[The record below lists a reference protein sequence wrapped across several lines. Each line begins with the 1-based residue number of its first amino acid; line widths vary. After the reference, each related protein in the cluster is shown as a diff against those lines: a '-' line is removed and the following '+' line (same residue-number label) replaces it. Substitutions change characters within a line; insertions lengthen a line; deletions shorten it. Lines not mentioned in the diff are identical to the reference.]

1 MLINAKRIR
10 RSALVV
16 AWMILRVHAVAQVP
30 QLSDRARFSVLT
42 CSPGPDLYSLFG
54 HSAFRLQDSIGGR
67 YYDVVYN
74 YGTFLFDET
83 FYVKFARG
91 KLDYLLQSSTFE
103 DFIASYEYEGR
114 GVWEQEL
121 RLTAAEKQRLFDLLQ
136 TNLKRE
142 NCTYR
147 YDFFYDNCSTRIR
160 DMLMRTLA
168 SDDTKSWGF
177 RYVAFDSIQ
186 GVSTI
191 RFPYQRPVEQTYRK
205 AIQTYLDF
213 QPWSDLGIDLALG
226 QPCDARVGEY
236 GLMFLPDSLMK
247 ELEFAS
253 VEGEPLCERPQQLLP
268 VNFELAVNRLSTPF
282 VLFALFLVIH
292 LLVHWKYRSQSA
304 LLFIDKMLFVVLG
317 LLGCLIVFLWFF
329 TDHTAT
335 RINWNIL
342 WAHPLYFLLLFDTK
356 LPQAVL
362 RRIVIACL
370 VPVACAL
377 VFAPLIPQSYHPA
390 VVLLML
396 AQCITFGKWLFHS
409 NRINR
414 SPLS

>member
-1 MLINAKRIR
+1 MAVFFGLLIH
-10 RSALVV
+10 L
-16 AWMILRVHAVAQVP
+16 HAQIP
-30 QLSDRARFSVLT
+30 RLSDRARLSVLT

-121 RLTAAEKQRLFDLLQ
+121 RLTSVEKQRLFELLQ

-160 DMLMRTLA
+160 DMLMRAL
-168 SDDTKSWGF
+168 SDVDTQPWGYRF
-177 RYVAFDSIQ
+177 VALDSLKHHSPIH
-186 GVSTI
+186 
-191 RFPYQRPVEQTYRK
+191 FPYERPAKQTYRQ

-226 QPCDARVGEY
+226 QPCDAAVGDY
-236 GLMFLPDSLMK
+236 GLMFLPDSLMT
-247 ELEFAS
+247 ELKFATVDS
-253 VEGEPLCERPQQLLP
+253 EPLCERPRQLLP
-268 VNFELAVNRLSTPF
+268 VNFELSVNPWSGPTAV
-282 VLFALFLVIH
+282 FALFLLVH
-292 LLVHWKYRSQSA
+292 LLLHITYRKHSTFLFNDK
-304 LLFIDKMLFVVLG
+304 LLFSVLG

-335 RINWNIL
+335 RMNWNIL
-342 WAHPLYFLLLFDTK
+342 WAHPFYLLLLFTSK
-356 LPQAVL
+356 LTPQRV
-362 RRIVIACL
+362 RRIIKVFLGLVICT
-370 VPVACAL
+370 L
-377 VFAPLIPQSYHPA
+377 VFSPLIPQSYHPA
-390 VVLLML
+390 VFLLML
-396 AQCITFGKWLFHS
+396 AQCITFGKWLVNANPIKSSHVS
-409 NRINR
+409 
-414 SPLS
+414 